1 MRLIQ
6 TIKQNN
12 YETVSIIGL
21 AKNAGKTVT
30 LNYLIEEAENLN
42 IKTGITSTGR
52 DGENTDLVTQTKK
65 PAIMVTEGMYAAT
78 AKKTLM
84 LSNAR
89 TEILETTGISTA
101 MGEVIIVRV
110 RQKGNIQIAGP
121 VSAKDMKYVAGRL
134 KHYGAEVVFID
145 GAIDR
150 KAVSSPVITDAC
162 VIATGAVLS
171 RDMKK
176 VLEKTAHA
184 VECYSLPGTDV
195 HVKNIVRK
203 INKTCIISEDG
214 NILVPDIKTSITGGR
229 KISELIDGKTSHIF
243 IKGALTSA
251 LLKELWGNIYLRGIN
266 LIIEDGTKI
275 FTDINVWNEMRR
287 KGLKVEALDT
297 INVLAV
303 TLNPVSPEGYFFD
316 SEVLKENMKKTLP
329 GINIV
334 DVVSGGDED

>member
-110 RQKGNIQIAGP
+110 RQKGNIHIAGP